1 MTESL
6 RFRLSGWRG
15 PVLIAVSL
23 QVAVVSRPL
32 AHAAK
37 RGRGA
42 ASFPWTWP
50 RPPRWNLSFKSLQE
64 AKAVYAEHYRSK

>member
-23 QVAVVSRPL
+23 QVAV
-32 AHAAK
+32 
-37 RGRGA
+37 
-42 ASFPWTWP
+42 PW
-50 RPPRWNLSFKSLQE
+50 WNLSFKSLQE